1 MICERKHSRSCMHL
15 LSLSLSLMTFSPYF
29 TEVKTPKSI
38 FNQSSFFFFWN
49 YYHWIQHGFK
59 VKKPRVNHYN
69 SNEGVFNFGPNVN
82 WDHNK
87 LSKAQKMMVHTDP
100 SLPVTLKDSW
110 PEDKAY
116 TQTRVCWYDVLKECC
131 YQR

>member
-1 MICERKHSRSCMHL
+1 
-15 LSLSLSLMTFSPYF
+15 
-29 TEVKTPKSI
+29 
-38 FNQSSFFFFWN
+38 
-49 YYHWIQHGFK
+49 
-59 VKKPRVNHYN
+59 
-69 SNEGVFNFGPNVN
+69 
-82 WDHNK
+82 
-87 LSKAQKMMVHTDP
+87 MMVHTDP

>member
-1 MICERKHSRSCMHL
+1 VRGNTLILVCVF
-15 LSLSLSLMTFSPYF
+15 SLSLSWHSLLTSQKWKSP
-29 TEVKTPKSI
+29 
-38 FNQSSFFFFWN
+38 NQYLTKLVFFFFLKFLSLNSTWF
-49 YYHWIQHGFK
+49 Q